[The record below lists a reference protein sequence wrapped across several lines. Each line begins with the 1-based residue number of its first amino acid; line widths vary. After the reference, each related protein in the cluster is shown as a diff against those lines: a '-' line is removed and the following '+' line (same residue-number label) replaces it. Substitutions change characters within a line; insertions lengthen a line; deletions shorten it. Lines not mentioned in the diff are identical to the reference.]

1 MRFRARALRVLVGS
15 SRIGLVPRASVHHQ
29 FFTMMFFFNLK
40 LRNKFIS
47 LFAIIFI
54 FAGAVIGYSL
64 NYILTAQ
71 EIALTMNDLVGARQ
85 ARIQNM
91 TDGLVEVDQR
101 TGMAIANHGNNSQN
115 MARIRA
121 LVPEIQNAAAQL
133 SEARYPQEIQ
143 TIKRQI
149 NELAATLQERI
160 LPLIESEEHDQAA
173 AIFRNDFAP
182 KAMDTYLKLNQIRQ
196 FQSQDLNNSASSLS
210 SNTPIVVILAMI
222 GGMIVICIAFAMVLT
237 NDTLHNLQRVIRH
250 ARLIAEGDLRDSIKT
265 HRTDEFGEAFNIL
278 EEMREALHTKMSAII
293 DQTQQAVELDE
304 HVLAN
309 SQDILALIK
318 KTEDAAIAVAA
329 ATNEMVA
336 STQEI
341 AANCEKA
348 SSAAQFTNDIAS
360 KSMSTVQGSIS
371 GIHQQAQQTKL
382 DSDQIVNLVEHSKNI
397 NSIVETIDEIAAQ
410 TNLLALNAAIEAAR
424 AGEAGRGFAV
434 VADEVRA
441 LASRTSSST
450 KEISNMVTRIQKDA
464 NEATA
469 AMSNSVSSMDD
480 IASRASDVDSQLQEV
495 LQHMGD
501 VTDQVTHIAAATE
514 EQSATTNDIS
524 NNMHD
529 ITRSTNEISTETS
542 NTVDSIHEAVRII
555 NDLKDEVA
563 VFKL

>member
-71 EIALTMNDLVGARQ
+71 EIAMDMNDLVGARQ

-160 LPLIESEEHDQAA
+160 LPLIESEEHDQASE
-173 AIFRNDFAP
+173 IFRNDFAP

-196 FQSQDLNNSASSLS
+196 FQSQDLNKSASSLS

-222 GGMIVICIAFAMVLT
+222 GGMIVVCIAFAMVLT

-318 KTEDAAIAVAA
+318 KTEDAAVAVAA

-341 AANCEKA
+341 ASNCEKA
-348 SSAAQFTNDIAS
+348 STAAQFTNDIAT
-360 KSMSTVQGSIS
+360 KSMTTVQGSIS

-450 KEISNMVTRIQKDA
+450 KEISNMVSRIQNDA

-469 AMSNSVSSMDD
+469 AMSNSVASMDE
-480 IASRASDVDSQLQEV
+480 IANSASDVDNQLHEV
-495 LQHMGD
+495 LHHMGD

-514 EQSATTNDIS
+514 QQSATTTDIS

-542 NTVDSIHEAVRII
+542 NTVDSIHEAVRLI
-555 NDLKDEVA
+555 NQLKDEVA

>member
-1 MRFRARALRVLVGS
+1 
-15 SRIGLVPRASVHHQ
+15 
-29 FFTMMFFFNLK
+29 MMFFFNLK
-40 LRNKFIS
+40 LRNKFIL
-47 LFAIIFI
+47 LFAIVFI

-71 EIALTMNDLVGARQ
+71 SIALDMNDLAGARQ
-85 ARIQNM
+85 ARIQKM

-101 TGMAIANHGNNSQN
+101 TGIAIANHGNNSQN

-121 LVPEIQNAAAQL
+121 LVPEIQSAA
-133 SEARYPQEIQ
+133 SELDDSHYPQEIH
-143 TIKRQI
+143 TIQKQI
-149 NELAATLQERI
+149 NELAATLHDRI
-160 LPLIESEEHDQAA
+160 LPLLEADEHGQASE
-173 AIFRNDFAP
+173 IFRNDFAP
-182 KAMDTYLKLNQIRQ
+182 KAMDTYLTLNQVRH
-196 FQSQDLNNSASSLS
+196 FQTEALNNSASSLT
-210 SNTPIVVILAMI
+210 SNTPIFVILAMI
-222 GGMIVICIAFAMVLT
+222 GGMIVICIAFAVVIT
-237 NDTLHNLQRVIRH
+237 SDTLHNLQRVIRH

-265 HRTDEFGEAFNIL
+265 RRTDEFGEAFNII
-278 EEMREALHTKMSAII
+278 EEMREALHAKMSAII
-293 DQTQQAVELDE
+293 DQTQQAVELDQ

-341 AANCEKA
+341 ASNCEKA
-348 SSAAQFTNDIAS
+348 STAAQFTNDIAS
-360 KSMSTVQGSIS
+360 KSMTTVQGSIS

-450 KEISNMVTRIQKDA
+450 KEISNMVSRIQKDA

-469 AMSNSVSSMDD
+469 AMSNSVASMDD
-480 IASRASDVDSQLQEV
+480 IANSAQDVDSQLHEV

-514 EQSATTNDIS
+514 QQSATTSDIS

-542 NTVDSIHEAVRII
+542 NTVASIHEAVRLI
-555 NDLKDEVA
+555 NLLKDEVA